1 MLSRVLGTIRAH
13 GLLDKSDFVLVAL
26 SGGPDSTALLHVLHK
41 LAPRLGIRVAAA
53 VIDHGLRRESA
64 EEARMVCRRCR
75 DLALRCETV
84 RVEVAGL
91 RRRHVSLQ
99 EAAREARLAALS
111 ELASRWGCH
120 KVALGHTAD
129 DQAETVLFRIL
140 RGTGVEGLAGIPYR
154 RDCFI
159 RPLLDVRRAEILS
172 FLRRRHVEFVSDPS
186 NMDRHYAR
194 VRIRHDILPLLGRE
208 NPRVSEALLGLAREA
223 RERPCRDW
231 RPDIPPNVYLSRRVV
246 EVIDRLVMQ
255 GQGTRRVSVPGGDI
269 VVSYGRAS
277 WRPKG
282 AGKRVVAG
290 ASTGSRSLPIHGPGC
305 FVLDRAP
312 VLEITEFRAGAVPAG
327 NAPCFDRTKVEWPL
341 LLRFPRPGDRM
352 APRGGRGRR
361 KLSDLLINA
370 KIPREARATLPVLC
384 DSSGTI
390 LFVLGLRPSEA
401 GRPDKAT
408 REWFEVRL
416 SR

>member
-1 MLSRVLGTIRAH
+1 VLSRVLGTIRAH
-13 GLLDKSDFVLVAL
+13 GLLAKSDFVLVAL

-41 LAPRLGIRVAAA
+41 LAPRVGIRLAAA
-53 VIDHGLRRESA
+53 VVDHGLRRESA

-75 DLALRCETV
+75 DLGVRCEVV
-84 RVEVAGL
+84 RVDVAGR

-111 ELASRWGCH
+111 ALAARWGCH

-140 RGTGVEGLAGIPYR
+140 RGTGIEGLAGIPYR
-154 RDCFI
+154 RECFI
-159 RPLLDVRRAEILS
+159 RPLLDVRRSEVLS
-172 FLRRRHVEFVSDPS
+172 FLRRRRLEFVSDPS
-186 NMDRHYAR
+186 NVDRHYAR

-223 RERPCRDW
+223 RERPRRNW
-231 RPDIPPNVYLSRRVV
+231 RLDVPPEVYLSRRVV
-246 EVIDRLVMQ
+246 EVIDRLVTQ

-277 WRPKG
+277 WRPRDADKG
-282 AGKRVVAG
+282 LVPG
-290 ASTGSRSLPIHGPGC
+290 ASPGGRSLRILGPGSYA
-305 FVLDRAP
+305 LERAA
-312 VLEITEFRAGAVPAG
+312 VVEITRFCTGAAPAG
-327 NAPCFDRTKVEWPL
+327 NAPCFDRARVGWPL
-341 LLRFPRPGDRM
+341 RLRFSRPGDRM

-370 KIPREARATLPVLC
+370 KIPREGRATLPVLC
-384 DSSGTI
+384 DSAGTL
-390 LFVLGLRPSEA
+390 LFVPGLRPSEE
-401 GRPDKAT
+401 GRPDSAT

-416 SR
+416 TR